1 MRKTVGK
8 TALPVVSFVLVLGIA
23 LTSPC
28 YGQQDS
34 AATIERSADVSLPR
48 NQDSLIA
55 MQGTGNVSDDIP
67 QQAAVG
73 QHALP
78 TDEFGREL
86 NYCLLPWDYTPPQ
99 E

>member
-1 MRKTVGK
+1 MRKTFGK
-8 TALPVVSFVLVLGIA
+8 TGLAAASLVVASGIA

-28 YGQQDS
+28 YGQQDG

-48 NQDSLIA
+48 KEDSLIA
-55 MQGTGNVSDDIP
+55 MQGTENVSDDSR